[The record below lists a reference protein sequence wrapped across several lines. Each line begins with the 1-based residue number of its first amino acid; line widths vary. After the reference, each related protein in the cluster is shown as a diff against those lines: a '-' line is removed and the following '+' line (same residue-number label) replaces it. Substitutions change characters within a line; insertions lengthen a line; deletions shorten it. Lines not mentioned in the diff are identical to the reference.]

1 VCTWSLESL
10 FSHTTRRINCRM
22 CILLAY
28 ASRQQRLSASH
39 FHIDVS
45 TMGALKAICA
55 VDILRFMLYSSA
67 AACYCQCTGHLQ
79 PPYRGLVLCCTARFT
94 EATAD
99 EKKGGLLPLC
109 DCACPASA
117 FMDDCTPHGAW
128 PAERWGARIGMQ
140 HRIGFS
146 PVVPMSTVSLL
157 MVPAFGGHV
166 CSSWEPH
173 NGVNEGAGEGAVPR
187 CAATSSGKW
196 RRAIH
201 RNAACLAFIC
211 QRDLHQGDEDM
222 LRLSDSRL

>member
-10 FSHTTRRINCRM
+10 FSHTTRRINCRV

-28 ASRQQRLSASH
+28 ASRQQKPSASH

-45 TMGALKAICA
+45 TKGALGAICA

-79 PPYRGLVLCCTARFT
+79 PPYRGSVLCCTARFT

-99 EKKGGLLPLC
+99 ENKGGLLPLC

-140 HRIGFS
+140 HRIGLLAS
-146 PVVPMSTVSLL
+146 RAYEHSQPVM
-157 MVPAFGGHV
+157 PAFGGHV
-166 CSSWEPH
+166 CSSWESHDAPPH
-173 NGVNEGAGEGAVPR
+173 SRGNGAEPSTVTQPVRPSFARE
-187 CAATSSGKW
+187 TSTKVMRTCS
-196 RRAIH
+196 A
-201 RNAACLAFIC
+201 
-211 QRDLHQGDEDM
+211 
-222 LRLSDSRL
+222 